1 MPPDWVVAPTH
12 LACVGVVAPDG
23 FLAGAP
29 TLVKIDA
36 YFAGGVPPGGGE
48 GGRWVLPGLGGRWGL
63 PVLGGRW
70 GGVRKPAEH
79 CSAGVT
85 GAVGGNMVVLQAVFA
100 PGTIFARP
108 VNASLYRVESVRD
121 QQRSFLARASL
132 RYCLS

>member
-1 MPPDWVVAPTH
+1 MSWGTRPIVIGASLGAPRDWVVAPTR
-12 LACVGVVAPDG
+12 LACVGAVAPEG

-63 PVLGGRW
+63 PVLGGR
-70 GGVRKPAEH
+70 VRKPAEH

-100 PGTIFARP
+100 PWHYFCS
-108 VNASLYRVESVRD
+108 ASEC
-121 QQRSFLARASL
+121 LAV
-132 RYCLS
+132 